1 MWQYTNIIPD
11 FQLWNS
17 TSSAYYDFDAGSPA
31 AIKNIFD
38 LLADQSNYPIYYHCT
53 AGADRTGTI
62 SYLISGL
69 LGVPYEDLTKDFEL
83 TSFSIQGPRWRDSI
97 TTEGNA
103 FTGSGIYSNEGNFI
117 AWGKLNQLM
126 MARYGDETNSLSK
139 AIENYLINVC
149 GVSTE
154 TIDAFKEIML

>member
-103 FTGSGIYSNEGNFI
+103 
-117 AWGKLNQLM
+117 WGKLNQLM